1 MTLKVLRLSSDLFY
15 LPVKTR
21 VGTGVSVYTH
31 APQTYRGANREK
43 LGSYGDVLSAVPNAL
58 QGRTGCEAGI
68 LS

>member
-1 MTLKVLRLSSDLFY
+1 MPKVLHLSSDLFY

-21 VGTGVSVYTH
+21 VETGVSAHTH

-43 LGSYGDVLSAVPNAL
+43 LDSYGDVLSAVPNAL
-58 QGRTGCEAGI
+58 QGRAGCEAGV